1 MKYNRLSFTFL
12 FFSFILIILLLFYS
26 INTRNLEKKNSE
38 LIGKINNLNEKIN
51 INQLELSAHTNPE
64 YLLKL
69 GKIYLDQNYDRRK
82 TKILSFTDFQK
93 YSEKYKLNIKVS
105 Q

>member
-1 MKYNRLSFTFL
+1 MKYNRLSFIFL

-26 INTRNLEKKNSE
+26 INTRNLEKKNSK
-38 LIGKINNLNEKIN
+38 LIGKINSINEKIN

-69 GKIYLDQNYDRRK
+69 GKIYLDQSYDKRK

-93 YSEKYKLNIKVS
+93 YSDNFEKE
-105 Q
+105 